1 MKFDDTAYLEHHGV
15 LGMKWGVRRYQNKDG
30 SLTSAGKKHRQSM
43 GDSTPISALKK
54 ARNGVSELI
63 QLAKKARADK
73 KEAKRISAEE
83 AAKLE
88 RERAIKLGDP
98 KGILKYR
105 DTFSDAELKEALNRA
120 KQVSELAKLC
130 GPTKVQKA
138 INGIVT
144 AHNVG
149 TVVLKDVTGIL
160 DKAIGYVGKAH
171 GAVTTGAKD
180 LKAIGEFLAGDAS
193 TGEEKIKRDDADD
206 RARDERMSNISV
218 ADIYSPTAGFEQAV
232 RETAQGARETK
243 HTEYSGTRALASSGK
258 QIGKSAASA
267 GSKLVKFLRK
277 DKK

>member
-1 MKFDDTAYLEHHGV
+1 MRFDDTAYLEHHGV

-43 GDSTPISALKK
+43 GDSTPVSAIKK
-54 ARNGVSELI
+54 ARNGVSALI
-63 QLAKKARADK
+63 QLARKSHADN

-83 AAKLE
+83 AARKE

-105 DTFSDAELKEALNRA
+105 DTFSDAELREALARA

-138 INGIVT
+138 MKGIAT

-171 GAVTTGAKD
+171 GAVKTGAEDVVKVHNYLTD
-180 LKAIGEFLAGDAS
+180 VQKS
-193 TGEEKIKRDDADD
+193 HEENHDTSPTIYQIFGNAANLGK
-206 RARDERMSNISV
+206 SV
-218 ADIYSPTAGFEQAV
+218 AGSAMDAAGALGDEMKERRTEDA
-232 RETAQGARETK
+232 TGHITNPK
-243 HTEYSGTRALASSGK
+243 HADRK
-258 QIGKSAASA
+258 
-267 GSKLVKFLRK
+267 LRK
-277 DKK
+277 IIRDAFKS